1 MNFKLKHVLLASAF
15 VAAGGVHAEVKTF
28 AAGEQIMHEGWALT
42 APGGMATF
50 QFSSTLI
57 AELNLIR
64 ATAEEVQPADLQVL
78 TTTIT
83 SSLGE
88 VRTRFIS
95 GSAAA
100 PVTSL
105 TGDFGDHTVTMQAMK
120 TNGGFTFGTF
130 RNAATSGS
138 GFLSVTNIQVD
149 LLTKNVYADI
159 TGGNGV
165 GTMLGYHLWSF
176 HTQSEPLVLSV
187 GGYLTPGYTYSS
199 NEVTVSGLFAPMAA
213 MDMMQQ
219 ALNLNSIGRAGLN
232 SVNDP
237 SRHGGVGFGTLVLT
251 AVPEPSTNILVCA
264 GVMGLGLM
272 ARRTRRVG
280 APTLT
285 AARH

>member
-1 MNFKLKHVLLASAF
+1 MTSSLGRWAA
-15 VAAGGVHAEVKTF
+15 VAACFASSAVRAEVQTF
-28 AAGEQIMHEGWALT
+28 AVGEQIAHEGWALT

-64 ATAEEVQPADLQVL
+64 ATATEVPAADLQAL
-78 TTTIT
+78 TTTTT
-83 SSLGE
+83 SASGE

-95 GSAAA
+95 GSLAA

-105 TGDFGDHTVTMQAMK
+105 TGDFGDRTITMQAMK
-120 TNGGFTFGTF
+120 TNGGVTFGTSK
-130 RNAATSGS
+130 NVVTHGP

-159 TGGNGV
+159 AGGNGV

-176 HTQSEPLVLSV
+176 HTQSDPLVLSV

-199 NEVTVSGLFAPMAA
+199 NEVTISGLFAPMAA
-213 MDMMQQ
+213 MDMMQK
-219 ALNLNSIGRAGLN
+219 ALNLNSTGRSGLN

-237 SRHGGVGFGTLVLT
+237 SRYGGAGFGTLVLT
-251 AVPEPSTNILVCA
+251 AVPEPSTNILMCA
-264 GVMGLGLM
+264 GVLGLGLT

-280 APTLT
+280 VPTSL
-285 AARH
+285 AGGE